1 MNTFKQST
9 GEFFR
14 ADGTL
19 MGTGWAGQGAGE
31 NNPAAQNQEGIGPL
45 PQGNYTIGSPY
56 DNPHTG
62 PFTMDLTPAPENE
75 MFGRSLFR
83 IHGAAKTN
91 PELSSEGCFVQL
103 RPVREALW
111 NEGDRDFQV
120 VAYWLTNSACA
131 WKTKARAFS
140 TSLIYAICGPRC
152 WTSCADATLLMPAK
166 TTTKRLLSWRTHWN
180 SCIFTCR
187 RTTTTLSIGAKS
199 TR

>member
-91 PELSSEGCFVQL
+91 PELSSEGCIVQQ
-103 RPVREALW
+103 RPVREAIW
-111 NEGDRDFQV
+111 NEGDRDLQV

-131 WKTKARAFS
+131 WKTRARAFS
-140 TSLIYAICGPRC
+140 ISLTCEICGLRC
-152 WTSCADATLLMPAK
+152 WTSCADATLPMPAK
-166 TTTKRLLSWRTHWN
+166 TTKKGLSSWRTHWN
-180 SCIFTCR
+180 
-187 RTTTTLSIGAKS
+187 
-199 TR
+199 